1 MELNRVKS
9 ILNNDEKF
17 DIFYNSRPVWIQGI
31 NTSNNLA
38 KVGCVDTFEEKD
50 VSISDLNEKL

>member
-31 NTSNNLA
+31 LL
-38 KVGCVDTFEEKD
+38 K
-50 VSISDLNEKL
+50 